1 MNEYRRERAVF
12 NSIGCTYVIVLAVIC
27 LLPFWL
33 IVSGSL
39 TSENAIYTKGF
50 GLVPAE
56 LSTEA
61 YAIVFKSPQTV
72 ISAYGVSIL
81 VTTVGTLVGLTIS
94 SMAAYALSRR
104 DLQTRNA
111 FAFSFYFTMLFN
123 GGLIP
128 AYLLVVRYLGLKNSL
143 LALILP
149 PLITAWHVLILRNF
163 MKTIPESITESAKI
177 DGANDFFIYYTLIL
191 PLAKPGLAVIGLFT
205 ALHYWNDWHHAMLY
219 IDDPRLMPL
228 QYYLYKLLSRADFLK
243 TATRGARVP
252 TQDLPTESLKMAMA
266 VVATGPILLLYPF
279 VQRYFVKGLTIG
291 AIKG

>member
-1 MNEYRRERAVF
+1 MNIYGRERAVF
-12 NSIGCTYVIVLAVIC
+12 NAIGYAYIIVLAALC

-33 IVSGSL
+33 IVSGSF
-39 TSENAIYTKGF
+39 TSEQAIFTKGF
-50 GLVPAE
+50 GIVPTE
-56 LSTEA
+56 FSTEA
-61 YAIVFKSPQTV
+61 YRIIFKSPKTV
-72 ISAYGVSIL
+72 INAYGVSIF
-81 VTTVGTLVGLTIS
+81 VTSFGTLLGLTIS
-94 SMAAYALSRR
+94 SLAAYALSRP
-104 DLQTRNA
+104 DLKSRNGI
-111 FAFSFYFTMLFN
+111 AFSFYFTMLFN

-128 AYLLVVRYLGLKNSL
+128 AYLLVVRYLGLKNNL

-163 MKTIPESITESAKI
+163 MKTIPDSITESAKI
-177 DGANDFFIYYTLIL
+177 DGANDLVIYRRLIL

-219 IDDPRLMPL
+219 IDDQKLMPL
-228 QYYLYKLLSRADFLK
+228 QYYLYQLLSRADFMK
-243 TATRGARVP
+243 TATRGARIP
-252 TQDLPTESLKMAMA
+252 SQNLPTESLKMAMA